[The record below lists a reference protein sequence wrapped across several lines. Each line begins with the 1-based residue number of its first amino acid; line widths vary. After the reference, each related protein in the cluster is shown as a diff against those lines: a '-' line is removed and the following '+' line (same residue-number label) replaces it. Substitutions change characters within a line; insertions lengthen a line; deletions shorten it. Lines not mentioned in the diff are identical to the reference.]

1 MIHIAAMKAK
11 LGYRKTAGDEAD
23 ALGTNEEKSE
33 GGMDKRLKNLLKIFL
48 FYLVGIIFYGSD
60 SGAGDGGF
68 DALNA
73 FYWTSISITTVG
85 YGDMG
90 TTSDMGR
97 AFTIFYVTYGFI
109 VVYGIIGD
117 ATTAF
122 FDKIS
127 EAIKLNQAD
136 ATGEIPAD
144 DADIE
149 IDLKKKMGFYLALIV
164 GLTIIGGIIISASE
178 HWTTGKGIY
187 WAWQTMTTVGYGD
200 CFLHKRSR
208 IIGAFY
214 ALICVGALAAC
225 ISGLQGAKQMAS
237 DERRYR
243 GLMRKELDEALIT
256 TLDKNNDGVDRAEFL
271 MGMLVAMG
279 CASERE
285 CKGIMDRFAKL
296 DEDGS
301 GHLTRD
307 DMLGKLGGE
316 EI

>member
-1 MIHIAAMKAK
+1 MIHLQAIKAK
-11 LGYRKTAGDEAD
+11 LRYKKAAGDESG
-23 ALGTNEEKSE
+23 ALGENEDKAG
-33 GGMDKRLKNLLKIFL
+33 GGMDKRLTNLLKIFL

-97 AFTIFYVTYGFI
+97 VFTVFYVTYGFVI
-109 VVYGIIGD
+109 IYGIIGD

-122 FDKIS
+122 FEKIS
-127 EAIKLNQAD
+127 EAIKLNQAN
-136 ATGEIPAD
+136 ASGEIPAD

-149 IDLKKKMGFYLALIV
+149 IGMKKKVGFYFACIV
-164 GLTIIGGIIISASE
+164 GLTILGGIIISASE
-178 HWTTGKGIY
+178 HWTIGKGIY

-225 ISGLQGAKQMAS
+225 ISGLQGARQVAS

-285 CKGIMDRFAKL
+285 CKGIMDRFAAL
-296 DEDGS
+296 DEDSS
-301 GHLTRD
+301 GTLTRD
-307 DMLGKLGGE
+307 DMLKKLGKD